1 LSIVFAIGGEFQVTN
16 LFKVLSALRPEE
28 KVAAIEFLWA
38 NLELDV
44 DQLPSPDWH
53 GEVIRERLENPSPE
67 PALPVDDAMQK
78 IKERVR
84 ARSNPN

>member
-1 LSIVFAIGGEFQVTN
+1 MTN
-16 LFKVLSALRPEE
+16 LFNVLSALKPEE
-28 KVAAIEFLWA
+28 KLAAIEFLWY
-38 NLELDV
+38 NLEMDV

-67 PALPVDDAMQK
+67 PTLPVEEAMQM

-84 ARSNPN
+84 ARSNQT